1 MAFKRQIRKETEA
14 DETIGT
20 PEGVKNEIVELEP
33 LVTFAAD
40 TSVEELTNSIA
51 DVLRVNGEAA

>member
-20 PEGVKNEIVELEP
+20 PEDVELEP

-51 DVLRVNGEAA
+51 DVLKVNGEAA